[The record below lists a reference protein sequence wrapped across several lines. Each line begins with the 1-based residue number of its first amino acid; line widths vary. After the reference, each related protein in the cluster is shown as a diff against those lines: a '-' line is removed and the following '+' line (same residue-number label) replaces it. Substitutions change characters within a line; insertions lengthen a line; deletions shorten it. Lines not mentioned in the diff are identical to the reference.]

1 MYTKKWNL
9 TKKPFENDLDL
20 DFFFEETKHHKQ
32 AHIRL
37 LYAAEQRKPLALLIG
52 EGGVGKTYVAQ
63 TVRAKLNE
71 RKNTLTGWVCASGL
85 ESSSFL
91 RAVSLSLGLKAA
103 ATREEQAAALVT
115 ALGKHAGKKGHTILF
130 VDNVEAA
137 DQRFLD
143 EVRFLLD
150 QTGADGR
157 PLLTIVLVGHPRL
170 RGNLKR
176 RQSLVSRLEV
186 GYELLPFEADEARA
200 YVLHRIAEAG
210 GSEEI
215 FDEGALD
222 KVVAESQGYPR
233 NLNAVCDLALLMG
246 MIDKLEQIEAKQIE
260 EASRELG
267 ELRAIGSGGG
277 NNDRDEGGRGRGRGR
292 GRDRDRNEEGGG
304 RGRGRGRGGRDRD
317 RDRDRDEE
325 GGRGRGRRRRGR
337 GRKDRDEG
345 SSNDSESSTDD
356 SDYDFNAEEY
366 KDIESMNELIQG
378 SLKVVPGNGRR
389 RRKSG
394 SSKRPERGDP
404 LQYFDGPGEEGEAQA
419 DESESSDEG
428 GEKKSRRGR
437 RGRGR
442 RGRKSSDADASE
454 ETTAVAE
461 TKDDDFGGGL
471 DEASEEREPVK
482 AAAAPAPKA
491 KKDPAP
497 APAEE
502 DDFGAGL

>member
-9 TKKPFENDLDL
+9 TKKPFENDQDL
-20 DFFFEETKHHKQ
+20 DFFFDKPKHHHE
-32 AHIRL
+32 AHVRL
-37 LYAAEQRKPLALLIG
+37 MYAAEQRKPLALLIG

-85 ESSSFL
+85 ESASFL

-150 QTGADGR
+150 QAGADGR

-176 RQSLVSRLEV
+176 RQSLISRLEV
-186 GYELLPFEADEARA
+186 GYELLPFEAEEAQA
-200 YVLHRIAEAG
+200 YVLHRLAEAG
-210 GSEEI
+210 GGEEI
-215 FDEGALD
+215 FDEGALER
-222 KVVAESQGYPR
+222 VAEESQGYPR
-233 NLNAVCDLALLMG
+233 NLNAICDLALFMG
-246 MIDKLEQIEAKQIE
+246 MFNKLDQIEAKQIE

-267 ELRAIGSGGG
+267 ELRAIGSGSGG
-277 NNDRDEGGRGRGRGR
+277 NDRDEGRGRGRGR
-292 GRDRDRNEEGGG
+292 GRDRNEEGG

-317 RDRDRDEE
+317 RDRDEDG

-337 GRKDRDEG
+337 GRKDRDESSSDSD
-345 SSNDSESSTDD
+345 SSNED

-389 RRKSG
+389 RRKSS

-404 LQYFDGPGEEGEAQA
+404 LQYFDGPGAEEGEAQA
-419 DESESSDEG
+419 DEGESSDEG

-442 RGRKSSDADASE
+442 RGRKSSDADTSE
-454 ETTAVAE
+454 ETKAVAE
-461 TKDDDFGGGL
+461 TKSDDDDFAGGL
-471 DEASEEREPVK
+471 EPSEEREPVK
-482 AAAAPAPKA
+482 AAAAPK
-491 KKDPAP
+491 KKDPEPAP
-497 APAEE
+497 AAAEE